1 MFQVLNQDDKAS
13 VLESMMI
20 DSAVTL
26 SREGGISEEENPIIF
41 AQDQSLMIQSEDL
54 REEVSDEKD
63 NESLYMFD
71 PKLSDSLGERG
82 SSKVNDK
89 G

>member
-41 AQDQSLMIQSEDL
+41 AQD
-54 REEVSDEKD
+54 
-63 NESLYMFD
+63 
-71 PKLSDSLGERG
+71 
-82 SSKVNDK
+82 
-89 G
+89 